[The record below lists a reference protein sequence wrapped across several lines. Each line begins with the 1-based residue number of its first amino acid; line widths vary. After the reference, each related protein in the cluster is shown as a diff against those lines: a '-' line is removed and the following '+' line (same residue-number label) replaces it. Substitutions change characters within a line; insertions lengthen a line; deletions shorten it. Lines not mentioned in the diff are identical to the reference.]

1 MIIRFCVF
9 VEIIYLLWLCL
20 AAVSSG
26 FWCAVVCFVAPL
38 WCGVVCCWVLKRMEL
53 LCIKQWISGLLPTL
67 DILTANKRRTENF
80 IVGYIQ

>member
-1 MIIRFCVF
+1 FCVF

-38 WCGVVCCWVLKRMEL
+38 WCGVVCCCVLKRMEL

-67 DILTANKRRTENF
+67 DIL
-80 IVGYIQ
+80 